1 MAKSVLPD
9 VPSEPD
15 IRLHHGTD
23 EGSANDL
30 LQHGV
35 HQAPAA
41 AFNVSDEFWATTS
54 VDDAE
59 TFAQVN
65 PAGGVP
71 ARYSFDLP
79 LWVLQA
85 LLNAN
90 PPQTY
95 QHTTAGV
102 DWYEFLPGG
111 FPLLN
116 QHMANR
122 QVVSPVP

>member
-1 MAKSVLPD
+1 MPED
-9 VPSEPD
+9 TPEPPL
-15 IRLHHGTD
+15 RLHHGTD
-23 EGSANDL
+23 GNSATDL
-30 LQHGV
+30 LLDGV
-35 HQAPAA
+35 DEVQAA
-41 AFNVSDEFWATTS
+41 AFNVSGEFWATTG
-54 VDDAE
+54 VGEAE

-71 ARYSFDLP
+71 TRYSFDIP
-79 LWVLQA
+79 LWVLRT

-90 PPQTY
+90 PPRAY
-95 QHTTAGV
+95 QHTTSGV
-102 DWYEFLPGG
+102 DWYEFLPIS

>member
-1 MAKSVLPD
+1 MAKSVPPEVSAGPL
-9 VPSEPD
+9 

-23 EGSANDL
+23 EKSANDL
-30 LQHGV
+30 GQQGV
-35 HQAPAA
+35 NQAQAA
-41 AFNVSDEFWATTS
+41 AFNVSGEFWATTS
-54 VDDAE
+54 AADAE
-59 TFAQVN
+59 VFAQVN

-79 LWVLQA
+79 LGVLQA

-90 PPQTY
+90 PPRAY
-95 QHTTAGV
+95 RHTTSGV
-102 DWYEFLPGG
+102 DWYEFLPAG

>member
-1 MAKSVLPD
+1 MAKVVLPQ
-9 VPSEPD
+9 VPAELV

-23 EGSANDL
+23 ENSAIAL

-35 HQAPAA
+35 NQAQAA
-41 AFNVSDEFWATTS
+41 ALNVSGEFWATTS
-54 VDDAE
+54 MVDAE

-71 ARYSFDLP
+71 ARFSFDLA
-79 LWVLQA
+79 LAVLQK

-90 PPQTY
+90 PPRAY
-95 QHTTAGV
+95 QHTTSGV
-102 DWYEFLPGG
+102 DWYEFLPSG

-122 QVVSPVP
+122 EIVSPVP